1 MSKNLSHVCFHCI
14 QFHYSQ
20 VVYQCCPF
28 SMHSLVASEFV
39 VVSVNAEE
47 MHLHTEY
54 QIPYVQDLIHLQQN
68 VTWVNQQAAHTTYQ
82 STNNHLLAAQQQP
95 YKKSLSTKNIREFLG
110 KRSGEWISSRKMT
123 RWKEQQDQGEE
134 QEKRLDTGIKW
145 HPWDSRQVQRNQDI
159 PSLPSGECSKDTANI
174 SHSSYTHTH
183 TQI

>member
-68 VTWVNQQAAHTTYQ
+68 ETSKSTSCTYHLPKYQQSPPSCSTTAIQ
-82 STNNHLLAAQQQP
+82 
-95 YKKSLSTKNIREFLG
+95 KSLSTKIIGEFLG

-123 RWKEQQDQGEE
+123 RQKEQQDQGEE
-134 QEKRLDTGIKW
+134 QEKR
-145 HPWDSRQVQRNQDI
+145 
-159 PSLPSGECSKDTANI
+159 
-174 SHSSYTHTH
+174 
-183 TQI
+183 